1 MKRIIKFGKYM
12 SMGRG
17 LSAILGPTTGRKK
30 QIFNTGDSTTVGA
43 DRVWHIPL
51 SDITPNPEQPRRN
64 FKEAEL
70 KELAESIREHG
81 VLQPIL
87 VSEKSDG
94 GYLLIAGERR
104 YRASKL
110 LNLPTIPA
118 LVKEFKDEQKLEVA
132 LIENIQ
138 RSELN
143 PLEEAFAY
151 QRLVE
156 EFGLTQEEVAVK
168 VGKSRSAVTNTIRLL
183 TLPEEVQRALI
194 EGKISAGQARTLLSI
209 DDQKNQLEMLQSMLG
224 EKISVRDLEQKVR
237 EKKGNSV
244 RHDPNVVYIEE
255 ELRGKLGTK
264 VSVSKKGEV
273 GTITIHFFSKE
284 ELEEIVRKILD

>member
-1 MKRIIKFGKYM
+1 M
-12 SMGRG
+12 SLGRG
-17 LSAILGPTTGRKK
+17 LGALLSPTTGRKK
-30 QIFNTGDSTTVGA
+30 QTFSTGAVSDGGE
-43 DRVWHIPL
+43 RVWQILL
-51 SDITPNPEQPRRN
+51 SDISPNPDQPRRN

-70 KELAESIREHG
+70 NELAESIREHG

-118 LVKEFKDEQKLEVA
+118 LVKEFKDEQKLEIA

-143 PLEEAFAY
+143 SLEEAFAY
-151 QRLVE
+151 QRLTE
-156 EFGLTQEEVAVK
+156 EFGLTQEEVATK
-168 VGKSRSAVTNTIRLL
+168 VGRSRSAIANTIRLL
-183 TLPEEVQRALI
+183 TLPEEVQKALI
-194 EGKISAGQARTLLSI
+194 DGRISAGQARALLGI
-209 DDQKNQLEMLQSMLG
+209 DEQKNQLEMLQSMLG
-224 EKISVRDLEQKVR
+224 EKISVRDLEKKVR
-237 EKKGNSV
+237 QKKGIV
-244 RHDPNVVYIEE
+244 THRDPNVAYIEE

-264 VSVSKKGEV
+264 VTVTKKGEA

-284 ELEEIVRKILD
+284 ELEEIIRKILD

>member
-1 MKRIIKFGKYM
+1 
-12 SMGRG
+12 MGRG
-17 LSAILGPTTGRKK
+17 LGAILSPTTGRKK
-30 QIFNTGDSTTVGA
+30 QIFSTGDNTASGGE
-43 DRVWHIPL
+43 RVWLIPL
-51 SDITPNPEQPRRN
+51 AEITPNPEQPRRN
-64 FKEAEL
+64 FNEAEL

-143 PLEEAFAY
+143 SLEEAFAY
-151 QRLVE
+151 QRLTE
-156 EFGLTQEEVAVK
+156 EFGLTQEEVAAK
-168 VGKSRSAVTNTIRLL
+168 VGKSRSAIANTIRLL
-183 TLPEEVQRALI
+183 TLPEEAQRALI
-194 EGKISAGQARTLLSI
+194 DGKISTGQARALLGI
-209 DDQKNQLEMLQSMLG
+209 DDQKSQLEMLQSMLG
-224 EKISVRDLEQKVR
+224 DKITVRDLERKVR
-237 EKKGNSV
+237 ERKSGTI

-273 GTITIHFFSKE
+273 GAITIHFFSKD
-284 ELEEIVRKILD
+284 ELEDIVRKILD